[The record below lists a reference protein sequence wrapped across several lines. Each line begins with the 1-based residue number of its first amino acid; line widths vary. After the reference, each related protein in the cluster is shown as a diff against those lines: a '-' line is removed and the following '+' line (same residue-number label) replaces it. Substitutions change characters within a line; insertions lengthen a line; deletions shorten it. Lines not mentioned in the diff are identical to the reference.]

1 MLPICWKALRLP
13 DQKGKVDPRAFKTL
27 SGAGFKTGG
36 MLPRHLE
43 GHVVLAFWDNLELQ
57 NPEGVHDEI
66 ELASAITIAL
76 QAKKSFLKKLTW
88 DNISKQNTQE
98 KLQIQFEDIELKCFL
113 KDCARQEHIL
123 KLNKYHH
130 SGNVA
135 LVGDAAHAMYFL
147 LGQGVACGLML
158 ASSLGKERKISTALE
173 NYSNDTVPEAS
184 AILYLNLISHVLEGG
199 LLIKLATL
207 PITLLPALGGSVL
220 FQDVVGTTKTYQEI
234 LKKNRFLIWICKQVW
249 KKKRFSKPTNNH

>member
-1 MLPICWKALRLP
+1 M
-13 DQKGKVDPRAFKTL
+13 
-27 SGAGFKTGG
+27 
-36 MLPRHLE
+36 
-43 GHVVLAFWDNLELQ
+43 
-57 NPEGVHDEI
+57 
-66 ELASAITIAL
+66 
-76 QAKKSFLKKLTW
+76 
-88 DNISKQNTQE
+88 
-98 KLQIQFEDIELKCFL
+98 
-113 KDCARQEHIL
+113 

-135 LVGDAAHAMYFL
+135 LVGDAAH
-147 LGQGVACGLML
+147 
-158 ASSLGKERKISTALE
+158 SSLGKERKISTALE